1 MGDTSLGEPYA
12 RYAAV
17 ARLMMHTFFMNCLDA
32 SFSTN
37 LRDMTNTSWEGS
49 AAGGGG
55 CKNAPGSCI
64 FACVNMVVLVR
75 SILTFHHN
83 NSCIFGAH
91 FVGWLS
97 NGVFLFLC
105 QVLPGIDIVTSRW
118 HFPLSFSDISSL
130 RRPEYNAATW
140 QLCVECGMWSESSCC
155 KPILGVVKE
164 LFFF

>member
-1 MGDTSLGEPYA
+1 MSDTSLGEPYA

-55 CKNAPGSCI
+55 YKNVLGSCI
-64 FACVNMVVLVR
+64 FACVNMVVLVG

-83 NSCIFGAH
+83 NS
-91 FVGWLS
+91 
-97 NGVFLFLC
+97 
-105 QVLPGIDIVTSRW
+105 
-118 HFPLSFSDISSL
+118 
-130 RRPEYNAATW
+130 
-140 QLCVECGMWSESSCC
+140 
-155 KPILGVVKE
+155 
-164 LFFF
+164 